1 MLVLVNV
8 AVLEILEV
16 VQCAEFAWRSC
27 CVSLSVREVV
37 TVSGLRT
44 AETGTC
50 YCRGGSPS
58 FFRFLS
64 SPGPCTAPPPRF
76 LAASST

>member
-8 AVLEILEV
+8 PVLEIPEV
-16 VQCAEFAWRSC
+16 VQCAEFAWHGC

-50 YCRGGSPS
+50 Y
-58 FFRFLS
+58 
-64 SPGPCTAPPPRF
+64 
-76 LAASST
+76 